1 MRGRYYPDDF
11 INPARV
17 TVSGPFHV
25 TGIQPESTEDRNARE
40 NAAKQAAGD
49 GPQIIVSPETP
60 SSGADI
66 RAIVRAVAL
75 RILESEL
82 DYHGI
87 EELRD
92 EHYPELTGIEDE
104 QIRRVIREELA

>member
-1 MRGRYYPDDF
+1 MRGHYYSD
-11 INPARV
+11 
-17 TVSGPFHV
+17 
-25 TGIQPESTEDRNARE
+25 EDRNARE
-40 NAAKQAAGD
+40 NAGRKRFQHNESAEDRNQRANELKQAAGD

-60 SSGADI
+60 ASGADI

-92 EHYPELTGIEDE
+92 EHYPELAGITDE
-104 QIRRVIREELA
+104 QIRAVVREDLS

>member
-1 MRGRYYPDDF
+1 VWNEP
-11 INPARV
+11 V
-17 TVSGPFHV
+17 
-25 TGIQPESTEDRNARE
+25 EDRNARE
-40 NAAKQAAGD
+40 NAAKQAVGE

-60 SSGADI
+60 ASGADI

-92 EHYPELTGIEDE
+92 EHYPELAGITDA
-104 QIRRVIREELA
+104 QIRDVIEEDLS